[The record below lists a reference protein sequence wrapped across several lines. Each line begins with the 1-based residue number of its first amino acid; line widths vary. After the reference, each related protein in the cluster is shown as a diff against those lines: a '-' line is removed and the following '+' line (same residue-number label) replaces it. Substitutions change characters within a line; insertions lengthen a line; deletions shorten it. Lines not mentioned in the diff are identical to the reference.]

1 VSRRPH
7 RQQVADT
14 SLIEVSLQVFQL
26 GNVTIPGIKVMDD
39 ARAPGV
45 VHELPVVRVT
55 VVPVIPATDTTA
67 DLRPVRG
74 PIAAPWWEVVPWGW
88 AIAIAGLAG
97 LVTWLLTR
105 RRKRPAAVAV
115 PLPRMDPAEAALKR
129 LQELKSRALPEAGE
143 FGQHALE
150 LTAILRRFLE
160 ATTTRLRP
168 GFTTAELSRRL
179 EDESVPSEDAKLL
192 MNLMRSWDRVKFAQ
206 APFTIDE
213 ARRSEAAV
221 EAFIQ
226 RRRRVPRQEAA

>member
-1 VSRRPH
+1 
-7 RQQVADT
+7 
-14 SLIEVSLQVFQL
+14 
-26 GNVTIPGIKVMDD
+26 
-39 ARAPGV
+39 
-45 VHELPVVRVT
+45 T

-88 AIAIAGLAG
+88 VIAIAGVAG
-97 LVTWLLTR
+97 VITWLLTR
-105 RRKRPAAVAV
+105 RRKRPALVAAPV
-115 PLPRMDPAEAALKR
+115 PRLDPAEAALKR
-129 LQELKSRALPEAGE
+129 LQELKARGLPEAGE

-160 ATTTRLRP
+160 ATSTRLRP

-179 EDESVPSEDAKLL
+179 EDESVPSEAAKLL
-192 MNLMRSWDRVKFAQ
+192 MNLMRSWDRVKFGQ

-213 ARRSEAAV
+213 ARRSEGAV